1 MDRLI
6 RQAQF
11 GRRRFVAGVI
21 ALGAMPVMAR
31 AASRPVRIGVLNFG
45 SAPAAGAAP
54 EPIVRH
60 LAALGYVAGRNVS
73 FERRYADGSR
83 SRFPALAAELAAS
96 GVDLIFSPGSDIA
109 RTFVEMRSR
118 IPVVFVV
125 SDDPV
130 ATGLAASLQRPGGVF
145 TGISLMSPE
154 LGGKR
159 LEYLKQAL
167 PKVRRIAVLHDR
179 NHAFYVEPMREPAA
193 RMGIELAPLQF
204 EESEDFSPAFERARA
219 AKAEAMFVA
228 PNRYTLAYAARIA
241 GLSLQHRLPSI
252 SAYDSFALA
261 GGLLSYGPVQDD
273 AVARAAAIID
283 KIIKGARPGEI
294 PIEQPPRI
302 VLIVNARTAKAFDL
316 VISPELLLRADQVIE

>member
-1 MDRLI
+1 MLL
-6 RQAQF
+6 ATAASL
-11 GRRRFVAGVI
+11 V
-21 ALGAMPVMAR
+21 LPGAVFPRSAR
-31 AASRPVRIGVLNFG
+31 AASRSFRIGVLNFG
-45 SAPAAGAAP
+45 KAPAPDAAP

-60 LAALGYVAGRNVS
+60 LAGLGYAEGRNVR
-73 FERRYADGSR
+73 FERRYAEGSR
-83 SRFPALAAELAAS
+83 SRFPALAAELVAA

-109 RTFVEMRSR
+109 RTFAAMPLRV
-118 IPVVFVV
+118 PVVFVV

-130 ATGLAASLQRPGGVF
+130 ATGLAASLQRPGGMF

-179 NHAFYVEPMREPAA
+179 IHAFYVDPMREPAA

-204 EESEDFSPAFERARA
+204 EESEDFSLAFERARA

-241 GLSLQHRLPSI
+241 DLSLRHRLPSI

-302 VLIVNARTAKAFDL
+302 VLIVNARTARSFGLAL
-316 VISPELLLRADQVIE
+316 APELLLRADQVIE